1 MEKPDSDGASRKRS
15 KKEML
20 KEYRDRKEIGGVYS
34 IRNERTERR
43 LIQSTTTITKAES
56 QLAFARATGLCVHP
70 LLADDWKAF
79 GPEAFTLEIL
89 ETLEKKDTE
98 TPEEF
103 TDNVRTLE
111 TLWKERFPK
120 EALY

>member
-1 MEKPDSDGASRKRS
+1 MENKDSDGTSRKKS

-20 KEYRDRKEIGGVYS
+20 KEYRERKEIGGVYS
-34 IRNERTERR
+34 IRNERTDKR

-70 LLADDWKAF
+70 LLADDWKAL
-79 GPEAFTLEIL
+79 GPEAFSLEIL
-89 ETLEKKDTE
+89 ETLEKKADE
-98 TPEEF
+98 TSEEF

-111 TLWKERFPK
+111 ALWRERFPK

>member
-1 MEKPDSDGASRKRS
+1 MEKSENDGTSRKKS

-20 KEYRDRKEIGGVYS
+20 KEYRERKEIGGVYS
-34 IRNERTERR
+34 ILNERTDRR
-43 LIQSTTTITKAES
+43 LIQSTTTIGKAES

-70 LLADDWKAF
+70 LLADDWKKF
-79 GPEAFTLEIL
+79 GPEAFSLEIL
-89 ETLEKKDTE
+89 ESLEKKADE
-98 TPEEF
+98 TSEEF

-111 TLWKERFPK
+111 ALWRERFPK

>member
-1 MEKPDSDGASRKRS
+1 MDKDGSAGESRKRS

-20 KEYRDRKEIGGVYS
+20 KEFRKRKEIGGVYS
-34 IRNERTERR
+34 ILNERTERR
-43 LIQSTTTITKAES
+43 LIQSTTTIEKAES

-79 GPEAFTLEIL
+79 GPEAFALEIL

-111 TLWKERFPK
+111 TLWRERFPR

>member
-1 MEKPDSDGASRKRS
+1 MEKTDSDGASRKRS

-20 KEYRDRKEIGGVYS
+20 KEYRERKEIGGVYS

-70 LLADDWKAF
+70 LLAADWKAF
-79 GPEAFTLEIL
+79 GPEAFALEIL

>member
-1 MEKPDSDGASRKRS
+1 MENTDSDGQSRKRS

-20 KEYRDRKEIGGVYS
+20 KEFRERKETGGVYS

-43 LIQSTTTITKAES
+43 LIQSTTTIGKAES

-70 LLADDWKAF
+70 LLADDWKEL
-79 GPEAFTLEIL
+79 GPEAFSLEIL

-98 TPEEF
+98 TPGEF

>member
-1 MEKPDSDGASRKRS
+1 MEKTDSDGASRKRS

-20 KEYRDRKEIGGVYS
+20 KEYRERKEIGGVYS

-70 LLADDWKAF
+70 LLAAD
-79 GPEAFTLEIL
+79 
-89 ETLEKKDTE
+89 
-98 TPEEF
+98 
-103 TDNVRTLE
+103 
-111 TLWKERFPK
+111 
-120 EALY
+120 

>member
-1 MEKPDSDGASRKRS
+1 MENKDSDGTSRKKS

-20 KEYRDRKEIGGVYS
+20 KEYRERKEIGGVYS
-34 IRNERTERR
+34 IRNERTDKR

-56 QLAFARATGLCVHP
+56 QLAFARGTGLCVHP

-79 GPEAFTLEIL
+79 GPEAFSLEIL
-89 ETLEKKDTE
+89 ETLEKKADE
-98 TPEEF
+98 TSEEF

-111 TLWKERFPK
+111 ALWRERFPK